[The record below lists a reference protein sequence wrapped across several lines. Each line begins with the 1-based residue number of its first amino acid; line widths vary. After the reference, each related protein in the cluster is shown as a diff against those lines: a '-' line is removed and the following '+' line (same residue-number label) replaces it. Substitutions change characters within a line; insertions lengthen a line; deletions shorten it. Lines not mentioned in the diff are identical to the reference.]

1 MPFEY
6 TCAIYLKSALYRKSA
21 PEIRNYINNSVPNI
35 NLPIIIEKQ
44 GILLSW
50 HKNPL
55 PNDLEG
61 ESWQK
66 GKGSVRI

>member
-1 MPFEY
+1 MYAE
-6 TCAIYLKSALYRKSA
+6 SALYRKSA
-21 PEIRNYINNSVPNI
+21 PEIRNCINNSVPNI

-50 HKNPL
+50 HKNPV
-55 PNDLEG
+55 PSELEG

-66 GKGSVRI
+66 GEGSVRI